1 MTAPQPHT
9 ASLPCGKVFYTK
21 SGSGPDMILLHGWG
35 CDNTTLE
42 SVRRTAA
49 LTHTVYNLDFP
60 GFGSSPE
67 PEGIWSVFDYADML
81 GQFIA
86 ATGIKR
92 PVLLGHSF
100 GGRVSIIYASAHH
113 DVDKVVLVDSAGVR
127 NPLPLRKRLKV
138 AAFKAAKKNS
148 ARYIGQNKGSRI
160 HRPLARHGRLRRL
173 SCRLAQDASHHVESH
188 STRPAPSH
196 AGNQSPHIIDMG
208 RARRRH
214 TAGRRSQNGSAHT
227 RLRPRSA
234 PRRPL
239 FFPPLPCPICSRALI
254 IPRLLTHI
262 SAAQNPVFKPQLHFL
277 TELKT
282 QKLPFYPKI
291 FVISTKTANLIQ

>member
-138 AAFKAAKKNS
+138 AAFKAAKKIAPVILGKTKGAEFIDRWRGS
-148 ARYIGQNKGSRI
+148 AGSADYRAASPKMRAI
-160 HRPLARHGRLRRL
+160 MSKVIAQDLRHLMPEIKAPTLLIWGEHDDATPLA
-173 SCRLAQDASHHVESH
+173 DAHKME
-188 STRPAPSH
+188 
-196 AGNQSPHIIDMG
+196 
-208 RARRRH
+208 
-214 TAGRRSQNGSAHT
+214 
-227 RLRPRSA
+227 
-234 PRRPL
+234 
-239 FFPPLPCPICSRALI
+239 ALI
-254 IPRLLTHI
+254 PGSGLVVLPGDHYSFLR
-262 SAAQNPVFKPQLHFL
+262 SPAQFAAVLSSFL
-277 TELKT
+277 A
-282 QKLPFYPKI
+282 
-291 FVISTKTANLIQ
+291 S

>member
-138 AAFKAAKKNS
+138 AAFKAAKK
-148 ARYIGQNKGSRI
+148 I
-160 HRPLARHGRLRRL
+160 
-173 SCRLAQDASHHVESH
+173 
-188 STRPAPSH
+188 APVIL
-196 AGNQSPHIIDMG
+196 G
-208 RARRRH
+208 
-214 TAGRRSQNGSAHT
+214 
-227 RLRPRSA
+227 
-234 PRRPL
+234 
-239 FFPPLPCPICSRALI
+239 
-254 IPRLLTHI
+254 
-262 SAAQNPVFKPQLHFL
+262 
-277 TELKT
+277 KT
-282 QKLPFYPKI
+282 
-291 FVISTKTANLIQ
+291 